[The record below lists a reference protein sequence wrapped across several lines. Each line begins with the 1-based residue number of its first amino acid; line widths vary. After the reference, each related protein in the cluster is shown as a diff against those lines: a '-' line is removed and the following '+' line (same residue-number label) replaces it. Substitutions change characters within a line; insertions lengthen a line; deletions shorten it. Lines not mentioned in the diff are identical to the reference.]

1 MKKNLF
7 FTLTLILIMCLF
19 TSCGSTYM
27 AVYDLGLSSV
37 ESPSD
42 LKDPFGNSEIV
53 KISDEV
59 PSKNKK
65 AQIVNKYRYTDK
77 YIDIVW
83 WYSTTQFEFE
93 LKNVSEKTLKIN
105 WDDVTFMD
113 YTGNISRIMHK
124 GVKYID
130 KDKSQ
135 GSISIP
141 KNGKLN
147 DIIVPTSNVYFSQGF
162 GVYVP
167 SEWKQKSIIPCFYKS
182 KKEMQNDIDNKIW
195 IGKKVQILFPIE
207 IEGKKNDY
215 NFEFTVNGTY

>member
-1 MKKNLF
+1 MLRF
-7 FTLTLILIMCLF
+7 VLRYLLWFLILAKNYVAGGF
-19 TSCGSTYM
+19 QVWSCGNNTWGQIGDGTVASRNVPVNVINNSSGAIKKLMCFGGAPLTTY
-27 AVYDLGLSSV
+27 VLLEDGTIY
-37 ESPSD
+37 
-42 LKDPFGNSEIV
+42 
-53 KISDEV
+53 
-59 PSKNKK
+59 
-65 AQIVNKYRYTDK
+65 
-77 YIDIVW
+77 
-83 WYSTTQFEFE
+83 
-93 LKNVSEKTLKIN
+93 N